1 MLLEKLS
8 KFLIPLSDCPFV
20 LNCLPV
26 FLGKSPCFREKTGKV
41 IYRRHPQYDSH
52 AAAAA
57 FSRVQR
63 NAVPRLS
70 RIGQHSVRL
79 RYGALRQARWRNSF
93 QPKNMKLGI
102 ANDSE
107 RAGHEQAAQIAV
119 TLFADTAEPFL
130 TCD

>member
-1 MLLEKLS
+1 MRRGANSVTSAVPIGSTLPMPMPAEIPKMIRSRPKNRKQRAPPGSKEFPSLVSLCYLLLEKLS

-20 LNCLPV
+20 LNRLPV

-70 RIGQHSVRL
+70 RIGQ
-79 RYGALRQARWRNSF
+79 
-93 QPKNMKLGI
+93 
-102 ANDSE
+102 
-107 RAGHEQAAQIAV
+107 
-119 TLFADTAEPFL
+119 
-130 TCD
+130 

>member
-1 MLLEKLS
+1 MWARRPASTAAARAAPKPRAATLRS
-8 KFLIPLSDCPFV
+8 KSDIEDPSLCPGFHRS
-20 LNCLPV
+20 
-26 FLGKSPCFREKTGKV
+26 GQAR
-41 IYRRHPQYDSH
+41 PQYESH